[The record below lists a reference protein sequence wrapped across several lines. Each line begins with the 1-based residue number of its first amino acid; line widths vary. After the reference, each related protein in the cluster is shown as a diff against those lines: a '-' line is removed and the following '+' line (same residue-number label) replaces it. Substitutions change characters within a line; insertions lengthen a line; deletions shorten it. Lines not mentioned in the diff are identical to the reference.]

1 MSLLVVG
8 LTGGIA
14 TGKSRAARLFRGFG
28 VPVFDADAAVHALFA
43 AGSAMVDAVEAAF
56 PGTRA
61 AGGSI
66 DRQRLG
72 ARVLGDPA
80 ALRRLEAI
88 VHPAVRAAER
98 RFLQRLARSG
108 FSMGVLDV
116 PLLLETGGDRL
127 VDCVV
132 VVDVRTDLQAMRAL
146 RRPGMTAA
154 KLAAIRAQQLPGPT
168 RRRRADFVLQGGYDR
183 GASAAAVARI
193 LAHLDGWPRRAWPAA
208 WSAARH

>member
-1 MSLLVVG
+1 VSLLVIG

-43 AGSAMVDAVEAAF
+43 AGSPMVERVEAAF
-56 PGTRA
+56 PGTRDA
-61 AGGSI
+61 AGAI
-66 DRQRLG
+66 DRPLLG
-72 ARVLGDPA
+72 ARVFGDPA

-98 RFLQRLARSG
+98 RFLQRLARAG
-108 FSMGVLDV
+108 FAMGVLDV
-116 PLLLETGGDRL
+116 PLLLETGAERR

-132 VVDVRTDLQAMRAL
+132 VVDVRPELQAERAL

-154 KLAAIRAQQLPGPT
+154 RLAAIRQQQLPGPAK
-168 RRRRADFVLQGGYDR
+168 RRRADFVLPAGYDR
-183 GASAAAVARI
+183 GASAAGVGAI
-193 LAHLDGWPRRAWPAA
+193 LDRLDDWPRRAWPDA
-208 WSAARH
+208 WYRG